1 MGNQTRAER
10 DVRRSDEQY
19 SPIAGAYVT
28 SAIHARGQDLPRMV
42 ELAGLPD
49 GARLLDIGTG
59 AGHTALAFAASGAD
73 VVGLDMTRAMLDQA
87 RGLACERAA
96 SIDAVQSYAERL
108 PFADDTFDAVTCRYC
123 AHHFQNNPRAIREMG
138 RVLRPGGVLVF
149 VDHVAP
155 EDDEA
160 DAFVNRL
167 DWLRDPSHNREPRLS
182 EYERWFADAGLTIDR
197 VEPFRE
203 TMVADEWFARAR
215 TAPDREAEA
224 RALLAT
230 ALPRLRDTFAIS
242 DDPVSFELH
251 MVLVRGARR
260 QVSGARGLP
269 GSNT

>member
-1 MGNQTRAER
+1 MQGER
-10 DVRRSDEQY
+10 EVRRSDEQY
-19 SPIAGAYVT
+19 TPIASAYVT
-28 SAIHARGQDLPRMV
+28 SAIHAQGQDLPRMV
-42 ELAGLPD
+42 ELAGL
-49 GARLLDIGTG
+49 GSGSRLLDVGTG
-59 AGHTALAFAASGAD
+59 TGHTALAFATGGVD

-87 RGLACERAA
+87 RGLADQRGLPL
-96 SIDAVQSYAERL
+96 SAVQSYAERL
-108 PFADDTFDAVTCRYC
+108 PFADGSFDGVACRYC
-123 AHHFQNNPRAIREMG
+123 AHHFDDNPLAIAEMR

-182 EYERWFADAGLTIDR
+182 EYERWFADAGLTIDH

-203 TMVADEWFARAR
+203 TMIADQWFARAR

-224 RALLAT
+224 RAMLA
-230 ALPRLRDTFAIS
+230 AAPAQLRETFAIS

-251 MVLVRGARR
+251 MVVVRAIRC
-260 QVSGARGLP
+260 
-269 GSNT
+269 